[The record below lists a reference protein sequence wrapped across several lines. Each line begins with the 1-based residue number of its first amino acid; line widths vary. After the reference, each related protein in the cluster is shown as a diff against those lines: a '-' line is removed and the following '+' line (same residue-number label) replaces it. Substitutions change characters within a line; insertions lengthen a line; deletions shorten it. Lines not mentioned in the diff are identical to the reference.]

1 MKFINYSNQLLNY
14 LVFNFCVGFP
24 SRVLQNNQIYYVSQE
39 AFHPLQSLRQLDLR
53 NNSYKKLPSSI
64 LFLPSL
70 EKLVVDGSRE
80 CESCELTF
88 ASNCSSDTRRKPRQI
103 PSFGSV
109 TGVCLNI
116 SCVYYPSL
124 SRTSSPVEKSDASST
139 QYAVISITQDNISYH
154 NNTKASLTS
163 ASLVGN
169 IALKT
174 FLFVLGIL
182 AVLVNLVTITIV
194 FTTPQLARIST
205 MFLAGHIAVCDF
217 LVGLS
222 LLVTAVLAFDN
233 EQRRFIDY
241 VCPYVCPVMI
251 SFRSAALIVE
261 PLVLFVMTLDRYKR
275 IVNYS
280 KPPLSRHFIS
290 IAAYFSWFTAVVVV
304 SVGSVGFIDKVKYGT
319 LCSRGDSSRKSIDF
333 YIEKTLI
340 AVSSLLFVFCC
351 VMYFRIYRVVKTQ
364 NRRMGTQTYVRV
376 SKLIFALVFST
387 LVLWYVPAIAVGV
400 FGGQKVSREVRQ
412 LAILIAFTTNSLVN
426 PFLYVFREKRFRHE
440 MFPLCNRRTGQ
451 RTANPN
457 VDGKN
462 VFRVYE
468 IALAN
473 MEELQT
479 SSNYYNHEV
488 TSKEYSTSL

>member
-1 MKFINYSNQLLNY
+1 M
-14 LVFNFCVGFP
+14 
-24 SRVLQNNQIYYVSQE
+24 
-39 AFHPLQSLRQLDLR
+39 
-53 NNSYKKLPSSI
+53 
-64 LFLPSL
+64 
-70 EKLVVDGSRE
+70 VDGSRE
-80 CESCELTF
+80 CESCELNF
-88 ASNCSSDTRRKPRQI
+88 APNCSSDTRRKPRQI

-109 TGVCLNI
+109 AGVCLSI
-116 SCVYYPSL
+116 RCLYHPP
-124 SRTSSPVEKSDASST
+124 TSSCTSAQVEKSDVSST
-139 QYAVISITQDNISYH
+139 QYAVIRLTQDNVSYH
-154 NNTKASLTS
+154 NNTDASLTS
-163 ASLVGN
+163 PSLLEN

-174 FLFVLGIL
+174 FLFILGIL
-182 AVLVNLVTITIV
+182 AVLVNLGTITIV

-275 IVNYS
+275 IVNYG

-290 IAAYFSWFTAVVVV
+290 IATYFSWFTAVVVV

-319 LCSRGDSSRKSIDF
+319 LCSRVDSSRKSIDF
-333 YIEKTLI
+333 YIEKALI
-340 AVSSLLFVFCC
+340 TVSVALFVFCC
-351 VMYFRIYRVVKTQ
+351 IMYFRIYRVVKTQ
-364 NRRMGTQTYVRV
+364 NQRMGTQTYVRV

-387 LVLWYVPAIAVGV
+387 VVLWYVPAIAVAF
-400 FGGQKVSREVRQ
+400 FGRQNVSREVRQ
-412 LAILIAFTTNSLVN
+412 LAILIAFTTNSLIN
-426 PFLYVFREKRFRHE
+426 PFLYVFREKKFRRE
-440 MFPLCNRRTGQ
+440 IFPFCNRRTGG
-451 RTANPN
+451 RTVNPN

-462 VFRVYE
+462 AFRVYE
-468 IALAN
+468 IAMVN
-473 MEELQT
+473 MEGLQT
-479 SSNYYNHEV
+479 SSNYCNDEE